1 MPTYEYN
8 NHAYS
13 LYDLRRQFPHRSFPA
28 APTLDDITPLG
39 VTTVPDPEPVRQFSK
54 QIHQI
59 LAEDYHT
66 KSFFCIWESKQR
78 DTCTPR
84 LYDLTFVIAS

>member
-54 QIHQI
+54 QIHQFLPKI
-59 LAEDYHT
+59 TIQNLFSVFGNPNNVIPALPDYM
-66 KSFFCIWESKQR
+66 I
-78 DTCTPR
+78 
-84 LYDLTFVIAS
+84 